1 MIERP
6 LTTRSQLA
14 RDLRALGLAPGQVV
28 MLHASVRAI
37 GWVVGG
43 PDVVLHAIRD
53 VLGPSGT
60 LMMYVGWEDCP
71 YHVAERSADRQRAYR
86 EEMPAFDP
94 ATSRAN
100 RRGMGILAEY
110 LRTTP
115 GARRSAHP
123 EASIAAVG
131 PLAEWLTAP
140 HPLQYGHGPGTP
152 LARLC
157 ESEGQVLLLGAPLNT
172 ITLLHHAEHLAD
184 VPDKRVARYAL
195 PVLRDGERVW
205 VEIEEFDTSRG
216 IRDWPGGDY
225 FAEIAREF
233 LARGGGR
240 RGRVGAATAYLFPAA
255 PLVAFAV
262 RWMERAFGADGDPGN
277 KRSGRVEAGDA

>member
-1 MIERP
+1 MTEQAIV
-6 LTTRSQLA
+6 TKSMLA
-14 RDLRALGLAPGQVV
+14 RDLRELGVAPGQVV

-60 LMMYVGWEDCP
+60 LMMYVGWEDNP
-71 YHVAERSADRQRAYR
+71 YHLPEWPEERQRAYL

-94 ATSRAN
+94 TTSRAK
-100 RRGMGILAEY
+100 RRSMGILTEY

-115 GARRSAHP
+115 GACRSAHP

-131 PLAEWLTAP
+131 GRADWLAEQ
-140 HPLQYGHGPGTP
+140 HPLRYGYGLGSP

-157 ESEGQVLLLGAPLNT
+157 EADGKVLLLGTPLDT

-184 VPDKRVARYAL
+184 VPGKRVARYAM
-195 PVLRDGERVW
+195 PVLREGRRVW
-205 VEIEEFDTSRG
+205 VDIEEYDTSRG
-216 IRDWPGGDY
+216 IRDWEGGDY
-225 FAEIAREF
+225 FTAIAREF
-233 LARGGGR
+233 LASGQGR
-240 RGRVGAATAYLFPAA
+240 QGTVGVAPSYLLPAQA
-255 PLVAFAV
+255 VVDFAV
-262 RWMERAFGADGDPGN
+262 KWMEDAFGG
-277 KRSGRVEAGDA
+277 